1 MNDQIKREEDWE
13 DISHAETSSDES
25 ETYSSDDLNLGELL
39 TRMTIWTEATAKKMH
54 IMAGERFN

>member
-39 TRMTIWTEATAKKMH
+39 TRMTIWTEAIARKMR
-54 IMAGERFN
+54 IMIK